1 MKTLIESLKESIN
14 PILEVRDFL
23 GAEKHKTYLLTREW
37 TGELVGEGIPSD
49 SIEIFNPSPNLV
61 DVTLNHRTREGGKVR
76 EGDLMLKMISKQTFP
91 KRSLIDGTSTGDKQ
105 EKFYYINEELYQ
117 IIQVTEDHLWWN
129 VTVRKNLSSKVYF

>member
-1 MKTLIESLKESIN
+1 MKTLIESLRESIN

-23 GAEKHKTYLLTREW
+23 GAEKHKTYILTRDW
-37 TGELVGEGIPSD
+37 PGEMVGEGIPSD
-49 SIEIFNPSPNLV
+49 SKEMIDPSPSLV
-61 DVTLNHRTREGGKVR
+61 DVTLNHRTREGGKVK

-91 KRSLIDGTSTGDKQ
+91 NRSQVDGTTSSGQQ
-105 EKFYYINEELYQ
+105 EKYYYIDEDLYQ